1 MGKNTKY
8 TESKILQILKEYDAG
23 RSVQE
28 LSRQYGFYPKT
39 LYTWKKKYGG
49 IESSQELIKLRE
61 LEKENARLK
70 KMYAELSLH
79 HEALKDVI
87 EKKL

>member
-1 MGKNTKY
+1 MRSINKY
-8 TESKILQILKEYDAG
+8 SESQILQILKEYEAG
-23 RSVQE
+23 SSVQE
-28 LSRQYGFYPKT
+28 LSRKYGFYPKT
-39 LYTWKKKYGG
+39 LYAWKKRYGG
-49 IESSQELIKLRE
+49 IESKQELVRLRE